1 MAPKLFRP
9 LTNLGLGCL
18 IVTLIAV
25 AFLTA
30 VAVNLI
36 EW

>member
-18 IVTLIAV
+18 IFVVLVVAFLIAV
-25 AFLTA
+25 WLELT
-30 VAVNLI
+30 L
-36 EW
+36 

>member
-9 LTNLGLGCL
+9 LTNLGIGCL
-18 IVTLIAV
+18 VFTLIVV

-30 VAVNLI
+30 CVVNLVK
-36 EW
+36 W